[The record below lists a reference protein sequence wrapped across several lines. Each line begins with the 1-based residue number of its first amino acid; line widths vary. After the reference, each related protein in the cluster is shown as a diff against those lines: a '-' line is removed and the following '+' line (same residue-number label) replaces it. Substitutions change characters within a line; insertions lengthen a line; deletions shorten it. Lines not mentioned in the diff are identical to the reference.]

1 MILNLEI
8 TYKQACTYIHIHWR
22 ERERERERE
31 LQSQPDSVEMTQ
43 FRTNH
48 HEGLRTPQ
56 LVHRGPAVN
65 PVK

>member
-1 MILNLEI
+1 MYLQTHTLE
-8 TYKQACTYIHIHWR
+8 R

-56 LVHRGPAVN
+56 LVHRGPAVS